1 MDKEH
6 WSDIGETAN
15 AAWKFRFMLWASKHL
30 PLCVVEVLAAV
41 IVFFF
46 YLGAGEIRS
55 RSREYLKKVFAAKGD
70 GLPRFAVYRHF
81 LAYALSMME
90 KIRSWSGAMPFSSVK
105 GQDDDLDDLK
115 SLLDSGKGAF
125 VLCSHLGNM
134 EAMRAL
140 ADFNRTHSQKKFQV
154 FPVLNFSVTTHFND
168 LMTSVNP
175 DWRENSFDADSVG
188 IETAVRMREKLAEGN
203 LIAIAADRTSAHA
216 RGRCIPQKFLG
227 ETALFPEGAFILAF
241 ILKAPVYF
249 IFAVREKDLDLAS
262 PYEFHVI
269 RARTAIK
276 RKTDISKLAE
286 EFSQN
291 LEKFC
296 LKHPFQ
302 WYNFYHFWQKEN

>member
-1 MDKEH
+1 
-6 WSDIGETAN
+6 
-15 AAWKFRFMLWASKHL
+15 MLWASKHL
-30 PLCVVEVLAAV
+30 PFFAVEVLAAI

-46 YLGAGEIRS
+46 YLGAGEIRN
-55 RSREYLKKVFAAKGD
+55 RSRDYLERVFAAKGRRP
-70 GLPRFAVYRHF
+70 PRFAVYRHF

-90 KIRSWSGAMPFSSVK
+90 KIRSWSGAMPFSRVK
-105 GQDDDLDDLK
+105 GQGDDLDDLK
-115 SLLDSGKGAF
+115 RLLDFGKGALI
-125 VLCSHLGNM
+125 LCSHLGNM

-154 FPVLNFSVTTHFND
+154 FPVLNFSVTTHFNE
-168 LMTSVNP
+168 LMAGVNP
-175 DWRENSFDADSVG
+175 DWRENSFDADSIGV
-188 IETAVRMREKLAEGN
+188 ETAVRMREKLAEGN
-203 LIAIAADRTSAHA
+203 LIAIAADRTSAHS
-216 RGRCIPQKFLG
+216 RGRCIPQEFLG
-227 ETALFPEGAFILAF
+227 ESAQFPEGAFILAY

-276 RKTDISKLAE
+276 RKSDIPKLAE
-286 EFSQN
+286 EFSRN